1 MSINFDIKNSDKLIE
16 KIPFKGILAVVTI
29 ITAFSLL
36 SPNELLEKLYLL
48 EIRNNIGTYLGITA
62 IICGSIWVII
72 FLSYITRKIGKKIA
86 FNDKNS
92 RKRFERI
99 SPMALVTVLEMYV
112 SPTHSLRLGIND
124 ATTLILENYLFITRG
139 TISSHGFDFD
149 YFLQPW
155 VIVYLNKHFSEY
167 KHLLQ
172 DDESN
177 DFLYG

>member
-1 MSINFDIKNSDKLIE
+1 MSINFDIKDSEKLIE

-29 ITAFSLL
+29 LSVFSLL
-36 SPNELLEKLYLL
+36 CPAELLEKLYLL
-48 EIRNNIGTYLGITA
+48 EIRNEIGTYLGITA
-62 IICGSIWVII
+62 IICASIWIII
-72 FLSYITRKIGKKIA
+72 FLSYLIRKISKKIA

-92 RKRFERI
+92 KKRFERI

-112 SPTHSLRLGIND
+112 SPTHSIRLGIND
-124 ATTLILENYLFITRG
+124 ATTLILENYLFISRG

-167 KHLLQ
+167 KYLLQ
-172 DDESN
+172 DDEYYEYL
-177 DFLYG
+177 D

>member
-1 MSINFDIKNSDKLIE
+1 MSINFDIKDSEKLIE

-29 ITAFSLL
+29 LSVFSLL
-36 SPNELLEKLYLL
+36 CPAELLEKLYLL
-48 EIRNNIGTYLGITA
+48 EIRNEIGTYLGITA
-62 IICGSIWVII
+62 IICASIWIII
-72 FLSYITRKIGKKIA
+72 FLSYLIRKISKKIA

-92 RKRFERI
+92 KKRFERI

-112 SPTHSLRLGIND
+112 SPTHSIRLGIND

-167 KHLLQ
+167 EYMLKQ
-172 DDESN
+172 DKYDEY
-177 DFLYG
+177 F